1 MKLSFFHTQL
11 PVKERKSLF
20 MLFHLYIAQT
30 IPMCFFSTAIPVI
43 MRQEQ
48 FSLSIIGLLQLIKLP
63 WIIKFLW
70 APAVDCHCR
79 SGRDYKR
86 WIMVAEFIY
95 AFFLIGI
102 AFLDVA
108 TNFIWI
114 IVLIVFSLVTS
125 ATQDIAT
132 DALAIRLFDR
142 KGKGLANSMQS
153 MGSFGGAIVGS
164 GLALIILQQ
173 LGWSFVLPALAVFVL
188 IALIPL
194 WRNKKLHLQERPK
207 HAPASTKDILRFF
220 QQPGIGRQ
228 LFFLLFF
235 YAGIIGLLAMLRPYL
250 VDLGYDLKQIGW
262 MSGIVGTSA
271 AFLTSFVAGFMVRR
285 KGRAFARRCFG
296 SFIFLATLFFVSLSF
311 IHPSSWQLYLAIILL
326 WSSYG
331 AGTVIVYTTAMDVVR
346 PGREGTDFTLQI
358 VITHLGGILI
368 SILSG
373 FVAQHYGYASLFM
386 MESAIAFLSL
396 IYIFV
401 VPIEIKKNETIAY

>member
-1 MKLSFFHTQL
+1 
-11 PVKERKSLF
+11 

-43 MRQEQ
+43 MRQED
-48 FSLSIIGLLQLIKLP
+48 FPLSIIGMIQLIKLP

-70 APAVDCHCR
+70 APMVDCRCR

-86 WIMVAEFIY
+86 WIVGAELVY
-95 AFFLIGI
+95 ALFLIGI
-102 AFLDVA
+102 SCLDLA
-108 TNFIWI
+108 TNFTWI
-114 IVLIVFSLVTS
+114 IVLVIFSLMTS

-132 DALAIRLFDR
+132 DALAIRLFDH

-173 LGWSFVLPALAVFVL
+173 LGWSVVLPALALFVL
-188 IALIPL
+188 MALIPL
-194 WRNKKLHLQERPK
+194 WRNKQLDLQKRPK
-207 HAPASTKDILRFF
+207 HSPASMKDIIRFF
-220 QQPGIGRQ
+220 QQPRIGRQ

-235 YAGIIGLLAMLRPYL
+235 YAGIIGLLAMLRPYM

-262 MSGIVGTSA
+262 MSGIVGTSC
-271 AFLTSFVAGFMVRR
+271 AFLTSFATGFMVRR
-285 KGRAFARRCFG
+285 RGRAFVRRCLG
-296 SFIFLATLFFVSLSF
+296 SYIFLATLFFVSLSF
-311 IHPSSWQLYLAIILL
+311 THPSTWQLYIAIMLL

-358 VITHLGGILI
+358 VITHLAGILI

-373 FVAQHYGYASLFM
+373 FVAEHYGYASLFM
-386 MESAIAFLSL
+386 MESSIAFLSL

-401 VPIEIKKNETIAY
+401 VPLELKKNETVAY